1 MRTVARPTYF
11 RHGPT
16 RRDERGAVMAARCTK
31 HSFEVAVAQCRSC
44 GEPFCDDCLVYTY
57 GPSSPPFC
65 VPCALV
71 AAGVRRVSGAE
82 KKARKA
88 ARGKRVDLDPTAR
101 SPITMTVGYDG
112 NAVDHNDTLD
122 DEEVIVGVVPP
133 SPEVAEAEAEA
144 ATGTAVGA
152 EAGTPR
158 FPLAWVAIVV
168 GLLLLLVPF
177 VATQV

>member
-1 MRTVARPTYF
+1 
-11 RHGPT
+11 
-16 RRDERGAVMAARCTK
+16 MAARCTK

-82 KKARKA
+82 KKALKA
-88 ARGKRVDLDPTAR
+88 ARHKKVALDPTAR

-112 NAVDHNDTLD
+112 HAVDDEPSPITVD
-122 DEEVIVGVVPP
+122 DEEVVVGAVPP
-133 SPEVAEAEAEA
+133 SAEVAAAEATDGEL
-144 ATGTAVGA
+144 V
-152 EAGTPR
+152 GTPAAAGGLR
-158 FPLAWVAIVV
+158 FSMAWVAIVV
-168 GLLLLLVPF
+168 GLLLLLVPL
-177 VATQV
+177 VAGNV